1 MKLRFFNLNVSPL
14 YLAVDKNAPKI
25 VELLLSRPELD
36 VNFINT
42 I

>member
-1 MKLRFFNLNVSPL
+1 MIKILILNVSPL
-14 YLAVDKNAPKI
+14 YMAVKKNATKI